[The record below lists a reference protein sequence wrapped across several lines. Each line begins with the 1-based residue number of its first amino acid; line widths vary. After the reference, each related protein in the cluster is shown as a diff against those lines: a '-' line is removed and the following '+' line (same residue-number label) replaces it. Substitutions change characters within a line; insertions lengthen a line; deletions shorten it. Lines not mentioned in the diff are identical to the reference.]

1 MNERTDNGFESQIFS
16 RVLISISSD
25 RFPLLH
31 PFPVI
36 SLTSH
41 LVMVDDVVA
50 LRVGDF
56 DVGVIGKII
65 TLNGGLFQNRC
76 LLESEFLLNV
86 YFIKREIKDFPLSVP
101 QPNELDFA
109 YGNIPLNC
117 TYIFRHI
124 DISYVFV
131 ENLSIPDWPSY
142 FLQRNGFKK

>member
-1 MNERTDNGFESQIFS
+1 LASLKVEYVHLLNRCVNLSHIRQLYSRQQAVNERTDNGFESQIFS

-25 RFPLLH
+25 WFPLLH

-36 SLTSH
+36 SLASH

-76 LLESEFLLNV
+76 LLESKFFVKCLLYQAGNQG
-86 YFIKREIKDFPLSVP
+86 FPAFS
-101 QPNELDFA
+101 A
-109 YGNIPLNC
+109 S
-117 TYIFRHI
+117 T
-124 DISYVFV
+124 
-131 ENLSIPDWPSY
+131 
-142 FLQRNGFKK
+142 K